1 MGGGYWNMHMMMRIF
16 FAWFISIGLVNKYKK
31 ELETWT
37 AGIVRSF
44 TVRTSNEKIDP
55 KVAQRLH
62 NRWFE
67 QNESKSS
74 DTSSITRIAQDS
86 MKYKKHTEHLYTFE
100 LHVCFDD
107 LILLEFFVL
116 FWLFYTHWSL
126 DFLFTFHFYY
136 WKCLTSLKR
145 ATVVEQHCSRY
156 II

>member
-37 AGIVRSF
+37 AGI
-44 TVRTSNEKIDP
+44 
-55 KVAQRLH
+55 
-62 NRWFE
+62 E

-74 DTSSITRIAQDS
+74 DTSWITRIAQDS